1 MNQCLPL
8 QAVDR
13 LDLPSSPGDAPVRD
27 EDELQDVGAS
37 ANAKA
42 FPLSMASD
50 GEQVRITQLLGGKGL
65 AMRLTE
71 LGLNQGTEI
80 SVVQRQGGG
89 LVVARGGTRI
99 ALGGGMAMK
108 ILVNG
113 AGR

>member
-1 MNQCLPL
+1 
-8 QAVDR
+8 
-13 LDLPSSPGDAPVRD
+13 
-27 EDELQDVGAS
+27 
-37 ANAKA
+37 
-42 FPLSMASD
+42 MASD
-50 GEQVRITQLLGGKGL
+50 GEQVRIARLLGGKGL

-113 AGR
+113 AG